1 MEEMFYMDKLLENKS
16 FIDINELNY
25 LNRKIPILS
34 KEEEK
39 QLFIKKMNGDE
50 QARTK
55 LILHNY
61 RLILSITNKYSKSD
75 IFEDLNQAGYIG
87 LITAID
93 NFDVSRD
100 LKFSTYAYKWIIKY
114 VLMFIQQNSTISISQ
129 NDNNNIR
136 LINTAIKQLKS
147 EKRGITVEN
156 ISELTDLTDKKIIQ
170 ILESRKKTVS
180 LNDKVMEDAEIVFSD
195 ILCSLDNVEEQVEEK
210 NKINDL
216 KKLFYLSNLNDEEIS
231 VLLLKYGFFGVPKQ
245 NSVIAQLLNIK
256 KTRINTL
263 ESSGLRKIR
272 TSPYFKDIIDFLNNE
287 PGGKY
292 YVKSERNNK

>member
-1 MEEMFYMDKLLENKS
+1 MDKLLENKS

-216 KKLFYLSNLNDEEIS
+216 KQLFYLSNLNDEEIN
-231 VLLLKYGFFGVPKQ
+231 VLLLKYGFFGVSKE

>member
-1 MEEMFYMDKLLENKS
+1 MDKLLDDSK
-16 FIDINELNY
+16 FELNY
-25 LNRKIPILS
+25 LNQKISLLS

-39 QLFIKKMNGDE
+39 QLFMRKINGDE
-50 QARTK
+50 NARNE
-55 LILHNY
+55 LFFHNY
-61 RLILSITNKYSKSD
+61 RLVLSITNKYRESD
-75 IFEDLNQAGYIG
+75 FFEDLNQAGYIG

-136 LINTAIKQLKS
+136 LVNTAIKQLKS
-147 EKRGITVEN
+147 ERRSITVEN
-156 ISELTDLTDKKIIQ
+156 ISGLTNLTEKKIIQ
-170 ILESRKKTVS
+170 ILESSKNAVS
-180 LNDKVMEDAEIVFSD
+180 LNDKVMDDAEIVFND
-195 ILCSLDNVEEQVEEK
+195 VLCSLDNVEEQVEEK

-231 VLLLKYGFFGVPKQ
+231 VLLLKYGFFGVSKE

-272 TSPYFKDIIDFLNNE
+272 KSPYFKQIIEFLSNE

-292 YVKSERNNK
+292 YVKC

>member
-1 MEEMFYMDKLLENKS
+1 MDKLLDDSK
-16 FIDINELNY
+16 FELNY

-272 TSPYFKDIIDFLNNE
+272 TSPYFKHIIDFLNNE